1 MSEKTVVVG
10 MDGSGDARAA
20 LMFAMGEAAMRRS
33 VLRVAV
39 AVRLPDYGLAAPT
52 KMTLPSP
59 QELID
64 DVRKAAQTYV
74 DEAVAAYGDGADG
87 LPVEVAVMFGH
98 PGEVLCSSAAQLS
111 CWSWAIAAGARSRA
125 RLSGRWDCI
134 ASCMPAARSWSS
146 GRMRRVLARQA
157 QAVRRRRCS
166 GCPRCLHSRR
176 GTTPGRTS

>member
-1 MSEKTVVVG
+1 VSEKTVVVG

-39 AVRLPDYGLAAPT
+39 AVLLPDYGLAAPT

-98 PGEVLCSSAAQLS
+98 PGEVLCSSAATAELLVVGHRGRGAVAS
-111 CWSWAIAAGARSRA
+111 AIIGSVG
-125 RLSGRWDCI
+125 LHCVLN
-134 ASCMPAARSWSS
+134 ASCP
-146 GRMRRVLARQA
+146 VVV
-157 QAVRRRRCS
+157 VR
-166 GCPRCLHSRR
+166 PDA
-176 GTTPGRTS
+176 

>member
-1 MSEKTVVVG
+1 VSEKTVVVG

-98 PGEVLCSSAAQLS
+98 PGEVLCSSAATAELLVVGHRGRGAVAS
-111 CWSWAIAAGARSRA
+111 AIIGSVG
-125 RLSGRWDCI
+125 LHCVLH
-134 ASCMPAARSWSS
+134 ASCP
-146 GRMRRVLARQA
+146 VVV
-157 QAVRRRRCS
+157 VRPD
-166 GCPRCLHSRR
+166 G
-176 GTTPGRTS
+176 